1 MKLRFLDAANDT
13 FRSLRTRNFRLF
25 FFGQL
30 VSQAGTWMQSV
41 AIIWVVLRLT
51 DDGFALGLAT
61 AAQFLPVL
69 VLGAWAGV
77 VADRV
82 DRHHFLLA
90 TQGAFALVA
99 IGFTILTFTDSE
111 SLPAIYALSALFGVV
126 TALDN
131 PTRRSLVVEM
141 VSVRDIP
148 NAVGLNS
155 ALMTGS
161 RVVGPAIAGVLI
173 TQCRRPMVLPRERR
187 DLRRRAGRPGADR
200 SPQAPEFPPDP
211 EGQGPAP

>member
-1 MKLRFLDAANDT
+1 MKTRFLAAADDT
-13 FRSLRTRNFRLF
+13 FRSLHVRNFRLF

-41 AIIWVVLRLT
+41 AIIWVVLELT

-69 VLGAWAGV
+69 LLGAWSGV

-82 DRHHFLLA
+82 DRHRFLLI
-90 TQGAFALVA
+90 TQSAFAVVA
-99 IGFTILTFTDSE
+99 LGFTILTFSGAVN
-111 SLPAIYALSALFGVV
+111 LAGIYALSALFGVV

-131 PTRRSLVVEM
+131 PTRRTLVAEM
-141 VSVRDIP
+141 VSERDVP

-161 RVVGPAIAGVLI
+161 RVVGPALGGILLTTVG
-173 TQCRRPMVLPRERR
+173 
-187 DLRRRAGRPGADR
+187 
-200 SPQAPEFPPDP
+200 PEWCFLVNTVT
-211 EGQGPAP
+211 

>member
-25 FFGQL
+25 FLGQL
-30 VSQAGTWMQSV
+30 VSQAGTWMQSI

-61 AAQFLPVL
+61 AAQFFPVL

-82 DRHHFLLA
+82 DRHHFLMI
-90 TQGAFALVA
+90 TQSAFAVVA
-99 IGFTILTFTDSE
+99 LGFTILTFTNSV
-111 SLPAIYALSALFGVV
+111 SLPAIYALSALFGIV

-141 VSVRDIP
+141 VKI
-148 NAVGLNS
+148 G
-155 ALMTGS
+155 
-161 RVVGPAIAGVLI
+161 
-173 TQCRRPMVLPRERR
+173 
-187 DLRRRAGRPGADR
+187 RAHV
-200 SPQAPEFPPDP
+200 
-211 EGQGPAP
+211 